1 MKLGDE
7 HMMSM
12 KKLWLSLV
20 GLAALGLGAPASA
33 ADLAVHPY
41 RMAAPPM
48 VAAIYD
54 WSGFYIGL
62 TAAGGRPTTAGIFLP
77 QLEQSSVMD
86 VPMLLEE
93 YSVGSSAIAG
103 NRPIGCSVW
112 KRRAIGRTSAVR
124 VSA

>member
-1 MKLGDE
+1 
-7 HMMSM
+7 MMPM

-33 ADLAVHPY
+33 ADLGVRPY
-41 RMAAPPM
+41 PAPPPM

-62 TAAGGRPTTAGIFLP
+62 NGGWGQAQDCWSFLT
-77 QLEQSSVMD
+77 QLVQPSVTH
-86 VPMLLEE
+86 VPMRLEE
-93 YSVGSSAIAG
+93 FLAGSSAIAG